1 MLFLGFR
8 PSIRSGE
15 RRPLTQV
22 ADEAIGNAMPAKALT
37 RDESK
42 AITKRRLL
50 EAALRIM
57 SESSGRQLTASR
69 VAREAGIAQPTFYVH
84 FRDLDDLLQAVGE
97 IQIDELRREFQKA
110 RGQIEM
116 QALARGDRTDALREA
131 FRVPLR
137 TIMSRPTQF
146 RVYVQERLHS
156 DSPLGRYCRQIHS
169 ELRRDLLDDLR
180 NLDRFTGRVR
190 ADDQLKMLADG
201 LMALT
206 ETLGFGCLEGR
217 YADVDAA
224 LDVIVDFA
232 TGALV

>member
-1 MLFLGFR
+1 MTL
-8 PSIRSGE
+8 SVKSM
-15 RRPLTQV
+15 
-22 ADEAIGNAMPAKALT
+22 AAKILT

-50 EAALRIM
+50 EAALHIV

-69 VAREAGIAQPTFYVH
+69 VAREAGVAQPTFYVH

-97 IQIDELRREFQKA
+97 IQIGELRRELKKA
-110 RGQIEM
+110 RGHIEM
-116 QALARGDRTDALREA
+116 QSLARGDRTETLRDA

-137 TIMSRPTQF
+137 TIMSRPAQF

-190 ADDQLKMLADG
+190 SEDQLKMLADG
-201 LMALT
+201 LMTLT
-206 ETLGFGCLEGR
+206 ETLGLGCLEGR
-217 YADVDAA
+217 YADLDAA